1 MNNNRL
7 EIILA
12 ATFAAILGVAVI
24 FGQRTP
30 VPPPEP
36 IPPTATAMSCGQ
48 RMLRSFE
55 LEQAVDQFHTDGCNH
70 IDLDYIADGFYL
82 VRGTKI
88 LIGE

>member
-1 MNNNRL
+1 MKNNRL

-12 ATFAAILGVAVI
+12 ASLAAIVGVAAI

-36 IPPTATAMSCGQ
+36 IPPTAAAMSCGQ
-48 RMLRSFE
+48 GVRRSFE
-55 LEQAVDQFHTDGCNH
+55 LEQLIEQFHTAGCNH